1 LTDREMAGLGSVA
14 EHITMTE
21 RRAMAAER
29 DSTDRYVAA
38 FMEDRIGETFDAR
51 VTGVTRFGL
60 FVRLADS
67 GAEGL
72 IPIRSLGSDFFQH
85 DEKRQALVGSRTR
98 VSFSMGQA
106 LAVKLL
112 EAAPLTGGLRFALL
126 DGRGADGAGGA
137 PHAAGKPRTGKPG
150 KRPGKDRFR
159 GKKR

>member
-1 LTDREMAGLGSVA
+1 
-14 EHITMTE
+14 MTVTTL
-21 RRAMAAER
+21 
-29 DSTDRYVAA
+29 TDRYVAA

-72 IPIRSLGSDFFQH
+72 IPIRSLGADFFNH
-85 DEKRQALVGSRTR
+85 DEKRQALVGQRTR
-98 VSFSMGQA
+98 VSYGMGQA

-112 EAAPLTGGLRFALL
+112 EAAPLTGGLRFAL
-126 DGRGADGAGGA
+126 ADGAGEEPRRSGK
-137 PHAAGKPRTGKPG
+137 PPSGRPGKPRS
-150 KRPGKDRFR
+150 KDRFR